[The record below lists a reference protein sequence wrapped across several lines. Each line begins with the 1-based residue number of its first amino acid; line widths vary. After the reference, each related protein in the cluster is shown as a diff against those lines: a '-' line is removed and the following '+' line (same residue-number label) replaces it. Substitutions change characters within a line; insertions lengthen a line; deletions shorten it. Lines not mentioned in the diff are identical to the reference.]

1 MSASYQSKYTE
12 KHTSSSLALQLNNIL
27 IYLLVENEA
36 KRRLINNLFN
46 SFQQLQST
54 MKSYISLQSIMLV
67 LGVVFLCSISFGSC
81 TEADMENF
89 KENVPGRFLWK
100 KYDAP
105 GLMRFGKRIVQGY
118 DRYDDSAPGLMRF
131 GKRSYSRQL
140 HDKFGDSDLR
150 LRYVT

>member
-1 MSASYQSKYTE
+1 M
-12 KHTSSSLALQLNNIL
+12 
-27 IYLLVENEA
+27 
-36 KRRLINNLFN
+36 
-46 SFQQLQST
+46 
-54 MKSYISLQSIMLV
+54 
-67 LGVVFLCSISFGSC
+67 
-81 TEADMENF
+81 DNF
-89 KENVPGRFLWK
+89 KENIPGRFLWK

-105 GLMRFGKRIVQGY
+105 GLMRFGKRVVQGY

>member
-1 MSASYQSKYTE
+1 
-12 KHTSSSLALQLNNIL
+12 
-27 IYLLVENEA
+27 
-36 KRRLINNLFN
+36 
-46 SFQQLQST
+46 
-54 MKSYISLQSIMLV
+54 MKSYISLQSIMFV
-67 LGVVFLCSISFGSC
+67 VGVVFLCSISFGSC
-81 TEADMENF
+81 TEADMDNF
-89 KENVPGRFLWK
+89 KENVLYEDIPGRFLWK

-105 GLMRFGKRIVQGY
+105 GLMRFGKRVVQGY